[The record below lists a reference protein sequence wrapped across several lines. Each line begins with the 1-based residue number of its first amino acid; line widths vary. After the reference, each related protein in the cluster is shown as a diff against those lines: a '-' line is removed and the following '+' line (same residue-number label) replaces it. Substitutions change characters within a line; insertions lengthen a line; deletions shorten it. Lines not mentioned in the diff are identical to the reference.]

1 MIWLSIFLIGF
12 YILIGKGVGS
22 FKETFPPTIAL
33 IENTHKPK
41 KIINTNIFLA
51 VVTGFPKLV

>member
-1 MIWLSIFLIGF
+1 MIWLSIFLIGV
-12 YILIGKGVGS
+12 YILLGKGVGS

-33 IENTHKPK
+33 IENTDKPK
-41 KIINTNIFLA
+41 NIINMNILLA

>member
-33 IENTHKPK
+33 IENTQKLK